1 MWLVYCI
8 SLYLRKQNKDDM
20 MTLTRL
26 IPLYKKIKQNNE
38 TYAFFDFKK
47 NGVTFHIFLDIE
59 TKPNYLLG
67 FMVPGTQFNL
77 WIDVTEDFK
86 IDTYIN
92 EKYGELMEV
101 LNLKS
106 DPENKFS
113 TNAFFSE
120 FNEKIPSDYMKAP
133 KNVLNDIAIKKYD
146 VEENESLYYLSFRRL
161 PPGWHRTEKNSE
173 KTRLLL
179 PKIYERIKDRDNI
192 SINYTPFPNIR
203 EDDDRLK

>member
-1 MWLVYCI
+1 
-8 SLYLRKQNKDDM
+8 M

-26 IPLYKKIKQNNE
+26 VPLYKKIKQNNE

-47 NGVTFHIFLDIE
+47 NGVTFHIFFDIE

-77 WIDVTEDFK
+77 WIDVTEDFR
-86 IDTYIN
+86 INTYIN
-92 EKYGELMEV
+92 EKFGELMEV

-106 DPENKFS
+106 DPKNKFS

-120 FNEKIPSDYMKAP
+120 FNEKIPSDYIKAP
-133 KNVLNDIAIKKYD
+133 KNLLNDIAIKKYD

-192 SINYTPFPNIR
+192 SINYSPFPNIQ

>member
-1 MWLVYCI
+1 
-8 SLYLRKQNKDDM
+8 

>member
-1 MWLVYCI
+1 
-8 SLYLRKQNKDDM
+8 M

-113 TNAFFSE
+113 TNAFLSE

>member
-1 MWLVYCI
+1 
-8 SLYLRKQNKDDM
+8 M

-92 EKYGELMEV
+92 ENMA
-101 LNLKS
+101 N
-106 DPENKFS
+106 
-113 TNAFFSE
+113 
-120 FNEKIPSDYMKAP
+120 
-133 KNVLNDIAIKKYD
+133 
-146 VEENESLYYLSFRRL
+146 
-161 PPGWHRTEKNSE
+161 
-173 KTRLLL
+173 
-179 PKIYERIKDRDNI
+179 
-192 SINYTPFPNIR
+192 
-203 EDDDRLK
+203 

>member
-1 MWLVYCI
+1 
-8 SLYLRKQNKDDM
+8 M

-203 EDDDRLK
+203 EDDDRLKQVRKQV

>member
-1 MWLVYCI
+1 
-8 SLYLRKQNKDDM
+8 M

-86 IDTYIN
+86 IVTYIN

>member
-1 MWLVYCI
+1 
-8 SLYLRKQNKDDM
+8 M

-113 TNAFFSE
+113 TNTFFSE

>member
-1 MWLVYCI
+1 
-8 SLYLRKQNKDDM
+8 M

-113 TNAFFSE
+113 TNAFSV
-120 FNEKIPSDYMKAP
+120 NSMKR
-133 KNVLNDIAIKKYD
+133 
-146 VEENESLYYLSFRRL
+146 F
-161 PPGWHRTEKNSE
+161 HR
-173 KTRLLL
+173 
-179 PKIYERIKDRDNI
+179 II
-192 SINYTPFPNIR
+192 
-203 EDDDRLK
+203 

>member
-1 MWLVYCI
+1 
-8 SLYLRKQNKDDM
+8 M

-26 IPLYKKIKQNNE
+26 VPLYKKIKQNNE

-47 NGVTFHIFLDIE
+47 NGVTFHIFFDIE

-77 WIDVTEDFK
+77 WIDVTEDFR

-92 EKYGELMEV
+92 EKYGELKEV

-161 PPGWHRTEKNSE
+161 PSGWHRTEKNSE

-192 SINYTPFPNIR
+192 SINYTPFPNMR

>member
-1 MWLVYCI
+1 
-8 SLYLRKQNKDDM
+8 M

-113 TNAFFSE
+113 TNAFFRE

>member
-1 MWLVYCI
+1 
-8 SLYLRKQNKDDM
+8 M

-26 IPLYKKIKQNNE
+26 IPLYKKIKNNNE

>member
-1 MWLVYCI
+1 
-8 SLYLRKQNKDDM
+8 M

-146 VEENESLYYLSFRRL
+146 VEENESLYYLSFRRQ

>member
-1 MWLVYCI
+1 
-8 SLYLRKQNKDDM
+8 M

-161 PPGWHRTEKNSE
+161 PPDWHRTEKNSD

>member
-1 MWLVYCI
+1 
-8 SLYLRKQNKDDM
+8 M

-133 KNVLNDIAIKKYD
+133 KKVLKDIAIKKYD

>member
-1 MWLVYCI
+1 
-8 SLYLRKQNKDDM
+8 M

-203 EDDDRLK
+203 DDDDRLK

>member
-1 MWLVYCI
+1 
-8 SLYLRKQNKDDM
+8 M

-92 EKYGELMEV
+92 EKYGEQMEV

>member
-1 MWLVYCI
+1 
-8 SLYLRKQNKDDM
+8 M

-26 IPLYKKIKQNNE
+26 VPLYKKIKQNNE

-47 NGVTFHIFLDIE
+47 NGVTFHIFFDIE

-77 WIDVTEDFK
+77 WIDVTEDFR
-86 IDTYIN
+86 INTYIN
-92 EKYGELMEV
+92 EKFGELMEV

-106 DPENKFS
+106 DPKNKFS

-120 FNEKIPSDYMKAP
+120 FNEKIPSDYIKAP
-133 KNVLNDIAIKKYD
+133 KNLLNDIAIKKYD

-192 SINYTPFPNIR
+192 SINYTPFPNIQ

>member
-1 MWLVYCI
+1 
-8 SLYLRKQNKDDM
+8 M

-26 IPLYKKIKQNNE
+26 VPLYKKIKQNNE

-47 NGVTFHIFLDIE
+47 NGVTFHIFFDIE

-77 WIDVTEDFK
+77 WIDVTEDFR

-92 EKYGELMEV
+92 EKYGELKEV

-106 DPENKFS
+106 DPKNKFS

-120 FNEKIPSDYMKAP
+120 FNDKIPSDYIKAP

>member
-1 MWLVYCI
+1 
-8 SLYLRKQNKDDM
+8 M

-26 IPLYKKIKQNNE
+26 ITLYKKIKQNNE

>member
-1 MWLVYCI
+1 
-8 SLYLRKQNKDDM
+8 M

-26 IPLYKKIKQNNE
+26 IALYKKIKQNNE

>member
-1 MWLVYCI
+1 
-8 SLYLRKQNKDDM
+8 M

>member
-1 MWLVYCI
+1 
-8 SLYLRKQNKDDM
+8 M

-26 IPLYKKIKQNNE
+26 VPLYKKIKQNNE

-47 NGVTFHIFLDIE
+47 NGITFHIFFDIE

-77 WIDVTEDFK
+77 WIDVTEDFR

-92 EKYGELMEV
+92 EKYGELKEV